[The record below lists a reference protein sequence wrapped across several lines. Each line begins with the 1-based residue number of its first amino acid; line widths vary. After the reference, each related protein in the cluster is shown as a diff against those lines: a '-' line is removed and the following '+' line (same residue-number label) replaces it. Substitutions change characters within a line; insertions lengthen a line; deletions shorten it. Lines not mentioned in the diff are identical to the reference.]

1 MGEGGET
8 VAKLLNRIGGAAM
21 GSLNGVL
28 SAEEV
33 ASLLQRTR
41 NRQMAALRELK
52 KTGKSLLSVP
62 VVKVTKTLEKQSI
75 LGR

>member
-8 VAKLLNRIGGAAM
+8 VAKLLNRTGGAAM
-21 GSLNGVL
+21 GGLNGVL